1 MSTKRSFLNYLFLFG
16 IGLFHVYVIFHKH
29 SRVTVGAN
37 LPAGAVPGSGSGCPI
52 RMAKSFF
59 RSAFMSPSSLFVS
72 KPSSGK
78 HAATKTNL
86 NYVDVNKGQNVL
98 SYVRNMNEYSNMR
111 LFAAAD
117 SMSGGTSA
125 IAPKLTMSMSVP
137 VPTMDLPEA
146 NLDDDPQFQRRKL
159 KKKSPVEAL
168 EVVVLGLS
176 HHNAKVEVREKL
188 AIPEAN
194 WNDAAAQLCEYASI
208 SEASV
213 LSTCNRFELYLAGK
227 NQYECMRDAIDFLHK
242 RAGGDLDLNTLR
254 RSLFLLSGE
263 DAIWHLLRVSAGL
276 DSLVVG
282 EGQILAQ
289 VKRAY
294 ERGMEESGQGGK
306 VVSRMLNTAVTAGK
320 RVRAETGISRGAVSV
335 SSAAAE
341 FTVSRLKEDCG
352 VENINTAR
360 ITIIGA
366 GKMAR
371 LLLIHLQTLGV
382 NAVTVVNL
390 SLDSIEELQ
399 TEFPDIQ
406 MDMKLMDGLYD
417 AVAASDVVY
426 PCTAS
431 TTTIIDPVP
440 LAAALHKRDP
450 YASASP
456 DSKVMLVDISVP
468 RNVHQDCSG
477 VEGAV
482 CYNVDDL
489 KAVVQR
495 NTSKRK
501 REMLD
506 AEVILKEESDRFR
519 LWQQSLGAIPTINKL
534 QEKAESL
541 RQEEMLKAT
550 KKLSALSERDL
561 EVVEKV
567 TKGIVAKLLHG
578 PMHHLR
584 QQKEGDAT
592 RAAILQVQK
601 AFQLEDQ

>member
-1 MSTKRSFLNYLFLFG
+1 MSAKRSFLNYLFLFG
-16 IGLFHVYVIFHKH
+16 IGLFHVYVIFNRH
-29 SRVTVGAN
+29 SHVTVGAN
-37 LPAGAVPGSGSGCPI
+37 LPASPVAGAGSGCPI

-86 NYVDVNKGQNVL
+86 NFVDVNKGQNVL
-98 SYVRNMNEYSNMR
+98 SYVRNMNEYSNVR
-111 LFAAAD
+111 LFAAAE
-117 SMSGGTSA
+117 SMTSGGGTSA

-146 NLDDDPQFQRRKL
+146 NIEDDATQQRRKL
-159 KKKSPVEAL
+159 KKKTATEAL

-176 HHNAKVEVREKL
+176 HHNAKVDVREKL
-188 AIPEAN
+188 AIPEN
-194 WNDAAAQLCEYASI
+194 LWNDAAAKLCEYDSI
-208 SEASV
+208 CEASV

-242 RAGGDLDLNTLR
+242 RSGGTLDLNTLR

-294 ERGMEESGQGGK
+294 EHGIEETGQGGK

-360 ITIIGA
+360 ITIVGA

-371 LLLIHLQTLGV
+371 LLLIHLQTLGI
-382 NAVTVVNL
+382 NAVTVVNR
-390 SLDSIEELQ
+390 SLEGIMELQ
-399 TEFPDIQ
+399 KEFPDIQ
-406 MDMKLMDGLYD
+406 MDMKLMGELYE

-431 TTTIIDPVP
+431 TTSIIDPEP
-440 LAAALHKRDP
+440 LAAALSKHDP
-450 YASASP
+450 YETRGG
-456 DSKVMLVDISVP
+456 VILVDISVP
-468 RNVHQDCSG
+468 RNVHQDCSA
-477 VEGAV
+477 VAGAV

-506 AEVILKEESDRFR
+506 AEVILKEESHRFR

-541 RQEEMLKAT
+541 RQEEMQKAV
-550 KKLSALSERDL
+550 KKLSALSEKDL